1 MRLASEYQGVIRGR
15 GKGDILLPVENFDKA
30 NRDIFWLKDESR
42 EESDNLPNPDALA
55 QQIVADLEAALEQFR
70 EIVVDLGA
78 KSIPGKGQT

>member
-30 NRDIFWLKDESR
+30 NCDIFWLKDESL

-55 QQIVADLEAALEQFR
+55 QQIVADLEAASNNSARLSW
-70 EIVVDLGA
+70 I
-78 KSIPGKGQT
+78 